1 MKTILRYAFFIVIIY
16 IAFFLYQKQLG
27 AIPFLL
33 LSLYLFYES
42 FREYKNGIDENGS
55 FSGGK
60 TP

>member
-1 MKTILRYAFFIVIIY
+1 VKTILRYAFFTAIIY

-42 FREYKNGIDENGS
+42 FREYKNGMSGNGS
-55 FSGGK
+55 FGGGK
-60 TP
+60 NP